1 MLLHNICTYTVL
13 KRCPPCVHAMTP
25 IMVCE
30 AGHMEYVG
38 HLFKQLALAVLS
50 NEMRAPV
57 VVVLLQDHAPMLMDD
72 LCNTGE
78 KDSVSAV

>member
-1 MLLHNICTYTVL
+1 
-13 KRCPPCVHAMTP
+13 
-25 IMVCE
+25 
-30 AGHMEYVG
+30 MENVG